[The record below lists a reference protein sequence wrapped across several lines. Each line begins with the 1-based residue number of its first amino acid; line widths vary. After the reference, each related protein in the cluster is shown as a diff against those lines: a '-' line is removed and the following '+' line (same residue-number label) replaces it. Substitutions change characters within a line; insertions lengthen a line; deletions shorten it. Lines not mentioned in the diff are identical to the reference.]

1 MRIGTVLRDLHHD
14 ENELARTLLRLSD
27 EHRADHEVHRM
38 GRHLAEWSTRHVRE
52 IASMATA
59 FGEDLDPVPDGTP
72 TLVDD
77 ARQWMSE
84 RRGRSAE
91 TELAMVR
98 DLRDV
103 YLRASG
109 VLTDWEMV
117 GQAAQAI
124 VHDELLEL
132 ATRCQ
137 SETKRQATWANA
149 KIKESSTQALVV

>member
-1 MRIGTVLRDLHHD
+1 MRIGEVLRDLSHD
-14 ENELARTLLRLSD
+14 ENELSQALDRLAD
-27 EHRADHEVHRM
+27 RHRADHEVFYVGHDLARWSV
-38 GRHLAEWSTRHVRE
+38 RHIRE
-52 IASMATA
+52 IASVAPS
-59 FGEDLDPVPDGTP
+59 FGVDLEPGPDPSAHPVAE
-72 TLVDD
+72 
-77 ARQWMSE
+77 ARQWLSE
-84 RRGRSAE
+84 LSGRSAE
-91 TELAMVR
+91 MELVMVR

-109 VLTDWEMV
+109 VLTDWEMI

-124 VHDELLEL
+124 VHHELLEL

>member
-14 ENELARTLLRLSD
+14 ENELARTLLRVAD
-27 EHRADHEVHRM
+27 EHRADHEVHGM

-52 IASMATA
+52 IAFIATS
-59 FGEDLDPVPDGTP
+59 FGEDLDPAPDGTP
-72 TLVDD
+72 TLVQD
-77 ARQWMSE
+77 ARRWMSE
-84 RRGRSAE
+84 RAGRSPE
-91 TELAMVR
+91 TELVMVR

-103 YLRASG
+103 YLRASS

-137 SETKRQATWANA
+137 AETKRQATWANA